1 MILLQNVK
9 GVKTLRW
16 YWQWCSDL
24 LTRPFTPPLPSPI
37 SVPDPGPD
45 RHAGGA
51 GDLLR
56 AAAAQAAEE
65 DVLREEGEAA
75 GPPGHPGARPP
86 VLHHRVQEVPE
97 RRQGP
102 PFRQLHHSGHP
113 QRRPHGRLGRPRRAV
128 GGGWRGMWKRSAAR
142 VSTSGNPN
150 ISNFSRQTSWDSS
163 IQQAVSF

>member
-1 MILLQNVK
+1 MIVNDRSSTHSENNSAPFNFLLCDSALKNLNKILYKYDFAPKCQRCKNSEVI
-9 GVKTLRW
+9 
-16 YWQWCSDL
+16 
-24 LTRPFTPPLPSPI
+24 LTVMFRSTHSSFHPPPHPPPI

-86 VLHHRVQEVPE
+86 VLRHRVQEVPE

-128 GGGWRGMWKRSAAR
+128 GGGEM
-142 VSTSGNPN
+142 
-150 ISNFSRQTSWDSS
+150 
-163 IQQAVSF
+163 